1 MSRISNGGSI
11 LFCSVSPI
19 VGEKGI
25 SYESMKEG
33 VSLCTSHIMKHIFD
47 GEIGLGM
54 ELGVKAG
61 GGILVVVV
69 CLSSIVISA
78 SAIK

>member
-11 LFCSVSPI
+11 VFCSVSPI

-25 SYESMKEG
+25 SSKGMKKG
-33 VSLCTSHIMKHIFD
+33 VPLFTSHIMKNVVD

-54 ELGVKAG
+54 VLGVKEG
-61 GGILVVVV
+61 GGILVVVL
-69 CLSSIVISA
+69 CLSSIVINA

>member
-1 MSRISNGGSI
+1 MRRISNGGSI

-25 SYESMKEG
+25 SSKSMKEG
-33 VSLCTSHIMKHIFD
+33 VSLFTSHIMKNIFD

-54 ELGVKAG
+54 VLGVNRG
-61 GGILVVVV
+61 GGILVVIV
-69 CLSSIVISA
+69 CLSSIVIHA
-78 SAIK
+78 NAIK